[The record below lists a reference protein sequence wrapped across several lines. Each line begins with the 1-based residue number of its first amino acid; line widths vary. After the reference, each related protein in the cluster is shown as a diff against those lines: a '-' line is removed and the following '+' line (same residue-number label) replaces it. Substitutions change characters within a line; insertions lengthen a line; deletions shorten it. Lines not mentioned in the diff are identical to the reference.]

1 MLIYLSV
8 TLLVIPSPILMIISS
23 EAIAII
29 LSLKGFSAILIA
41 LSLAVGQSIGFSLL
55 YFFSDAICERWGKL
69 QKGLARLDL
78 EKLKNRAWPLLGCA
92 SFFGFPPQNV
102 SSIAASMVKVPY
114 PLFISI
120 TCGGRFARYWLIAF
134 IPQYFQPLFDQVWL
148 PDWLT
153 SL

>member
-1 MLIYLSV
+1 MFIYLSV

-55 YFFSDAICERWGKL
+55 YFFSDAICERWDKL

-92 SFFGFPPQNV
+92 SFFGFPPQTPIGSARLAKEIRSV
-102 SSIAASMVKVPY
+102 ARRQ
-114 PLFISI
+114 
-120 TCGGRFARYWLIAF
+120 GRRGQILHSA
-134 IPQYFQPLFDQVWL
+134 
-148 PDWLT
+148 
-153 SL
+153 